1 MFWGWNFK
9 FFSHLFV
16 CVCVNEGRWE
26 ILLELWNM
34 WAWAIGA
41 TGLRCLQQ
49 PVKCVCAGRYA
60 KEVNYQCCTMFSE
73 KNVKMSWLSMLEP
86 KHTGLVNVQLE
97 KLYQDGAAESKLEA
111 DKFGSFLHRFLF
123 CFLLDFFLSLVTEA
137 VRAAFH
143 QLFGQY
149 FIF

>member
-1 MFWGWNFK
+1 
-9 FFSHLFV
+9 
-16 CVCVNEGRWE
+16 
-26 ILLELWNM
+26 
-34 WAWAIGA
+34 
-41 TGLRCLQQ
+41 
-49 PVKCVCAGRYA
+49 
-60 KEVNYQCCTMFSE
+60 
-73 KNVKMSWLSMLEP
+73 MSWLSMLEP